1 MSELIV
7 VSILTGIGLGAL
19 LTGTMAHIAYGV
31 GIMQSV
37 NVLFLKEGSDK
48 DEDN

>member
-7 VSILTGIGLGAL
+7 ISILCGIGLGAL
-19 LTGTMAHIAYGV
+19 SMYIREVDKRLSSLIDL
-31 GIMQSV
+31 
-37 NVLFLKEGSDK
+37 LFNGGGK

>member
-1 MSELIV
+1 MIELIV

-19 LTGTMAHIAYGV
+19 AMYIREVDKRLNSLIDL
-31 GIMQSV
+31 
-37 NVLFLKEGSDK
+37 LFNGGGK

>member
-1 MSELIV
+1 MIELIV

-19 LTGTMAHIAYGV
+19 SMYIREVDKRLSSLIE
-31 GIMQSV
+31 
-37 NVLFLKEGSDK
+37 LFFNGGGK

>member
-1 MSELIV
+1 MKMIELII

-19 LTGTMAHIAYGV
+19 AMYIREVDKRLNSLIDL
-31 GIMQSV
+31 
-37 NVLFLKEGSDK
+37 LFNGGGK

>member
-1 MSELIV
+1 MIELIV

-19 LTGTMAHIAYGV
+19 AMYIREVDKRLISL
-31 GIMQSV
+31 IDL
-37 NVLFLKEGSDK
+37 LFNGGEK

>member
-1 MSELIV
+1 MIELIV

-19 LTGTMAHIAYGV
+19 SMYIREVDKRLKSLIDL
-31 GIMQSV
+31 
-37 NVLFLKEGSDK
+37 LFNGGGK

>member
-7 VSILTGIGLGAL
+7 ISILVGIGLGAL
-19 LTGTMAHIAYGV
+19 SMYIREVDKRLNSLIDL
-31 GIMQSV
+31 
-37 NVLFLKEGSDK
+37 LFNGGGK

>member
-1 MSELIV
+1 MIELVI

-19 LTGTMAHIAYGV
+19 SMYIREVDKRLSSLIDL
-31 GIMQSV
+31 
-37 NVLFLKEGSDK
+37 LFNGGDK

>member
-1 MSELIV
+1 MIELIV

-19 LTGTMAHIAYGV
+19 SMYIREVDKCLSSLIDLLLNGG
-31 GIMQSV
+31 G
-37 NVLFLKEGSDK
+37 K

>member
-19 LTGTMAHIAYGV
+19 SMYIREVDKRLSSLI
-31 GIMQSV
+31 
-37 NVLFLKEGSDK
+37 VLLFNGGDK